1 MLAMIACAFNDEF
14 RHSPPDPL
22 SAYTTLSRHSE
33 PSDVP
38 DKEALSSR
46 RASAFALA
54 IPRSGLFE

>member
-1 MLAMIACAFNDEF
+1 MLAMIACAFNNES

-38 DKEALSSR
+38 DKETLNTR

-54 IPRSGLFE
+54 KPRSGWL